1 MTDPEIKFRKIILV
15 CTNTKESGEPCC
27 GARGGADLHKKIKEA
42 VRAVDP
48 TVRVSKIGCLGTC
61 KSGVNVV
68 IMPDDLWL
76 GNVTEEDI
84 PEIVKLATK

>member
-1 MTDPEIKFRKIILV
+1 MTPPEIKFRKIILV
-15 CTNTKESGEPCC
+15 CTNTKEDGSPCC
-27 GARGGADLHKKIKEA
+27 GARGGAELHKKIKEA
-42 VRAVDP
+42 VRAAD
-48 TVRVSKIGCLGTC
+48 TTIRVSKTGCLGTC

-84 PEIVKLATK
+84 SEIVKLATK